1 VRALKEDI
9 ERTRRQIEEAER
21 NYDLNRAAEL
31 KYSVLHDLEKRLAA
45 TEGGGENGPRLLKEE
60 VGPDDVAEIVAR
72 WTGIPVT
79 RLLESEREKLLRLPD
94 VLHQRVVGQD
104 VAVDAVAEAVLRS
117 RAGLSDPAR
126 PIGSFIFL
134 GPTGVGKTELCKTL
148 AQALFDT
155 EDNIV
160 RLDMSEYMEKHTVAR
175 LIGAPP
181 GYVGYDDGGQLTEAV
196 RRKPYSVVLFDEIE
210 KAHPD
215 VFNVLL
221 QLLDDGRLT
230 DSHGRTVD
238 FKNTIIIMTSN
249 IGAPL
254 MLDGISPQGEFTE
267 GVEDRVLE
275 ELRRHFR
282 PEFLNRV
289 DEIVLFKPLMLEQ
302 IMHIV
307 DLLMQRL
314 LGRLAE
320 RKIRV
325 SLTDKAKRF
334 VAESAYDPVYGAR
347 PLKRYLQQRLETPL
361 ARRII
366 AGELRDGQQVT
377 VDTDGH
383 TLFFE

>member
-1 VRALKEDI
+1 
-9 ERTRRQIEEAER
+9 
-21 NYDLNRAAEL
+21 
-31 KYSVLHDLEKRLAA
+31 
-45 TEGGGENGPRLLKEE
+45 
-60 VGPDDVAEIVAR
+60 
-72 WTGIPVT
+72 
-79 RLLESEREKLLRLPD
+79 
-94 VLHQRVVGQD
+94 
-104 VAVDAVAEAVLRS
+104 
-117 RAGLSDPAR
+117 
-126 PIGSFIFL
+126 
-134 GPTGVGKTELCKTL
+134 
-148 AQALFDT
+148 
-155 EDNIV
+155 
-160 RLDMSEYMEKHTVAR
+160 
-175 LIGAPP
+175 
-181 GYVGYDDGGQLTEAV
+181 
-196 RRKPYSVVLFDEIE
+196 
-210 KAHPD
+210 
-215 VFNVLL
+215 
-221 QLLDDGRLT
+221 
-230 DSHGRTVD
+230 
-238 FKNTIIIMTSN
+238 
-249 IGAPL
+249 

>member
-1 VRALKEDI
+1 
-9 ERTRRQIEEAER
+9 
-21 NYDLNRAAEL
+21 
-31 KYSVLHDLEKRLAA
+31 
-45 TEGGGENGPRLLKEE
+45 
-60 VGPDDVAEIVAR
+60 
-72 WTGIPVT
+72 
-79 RLLESEREKLLRLPD
+79 
-94 VLHQRVVGQD
+94 